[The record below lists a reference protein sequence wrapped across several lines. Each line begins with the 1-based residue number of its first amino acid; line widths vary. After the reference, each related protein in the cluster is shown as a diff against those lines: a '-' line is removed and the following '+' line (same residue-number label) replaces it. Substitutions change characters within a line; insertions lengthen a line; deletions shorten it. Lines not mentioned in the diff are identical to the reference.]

1 MLLWHL
7 TVLREACRCLFSF
20 FHWYSEG
27 VSLLLLLLLRFR
39 VVVASYGTPRGVSFL
54 LFCFFIGTPRGVS
67 LLFLFFHITLWLLL
81 PSCCCY
87 VFVVDVA
94 SYSTPR
100 CVSLLFSC
108 FFKGTCPN
116 VVHGTCP
123 NSSTGSLVHMGQAR
137 TSCGLF
143 LWKGFLMAAINL
155 TLCSTTAPSLVD
167 DLCAFP

>member
-1 MLLWHL
+1 MI
-7 TVLREACRCLFSF
+7 FSI
-20 FHWYSEG
+20 S
-27 VSLLLLLLLRFR
+27 
-39 VVVASYGTPRGVSFL
+39 ASFL
-54 LFCFFIGTPRGVS
+54 ERLFWSTFSPRGVS
-67 LLFLFFHITLWLLL
+67 LLFVFFHITLWLLL

-167 DLCAFP
+167 DLCAGPWNEATPSRPRSHGDSSSVRICTSFCVAR